1 MAAVF
6 SRLPMRVRCA
16 TQRDHVFHPE
26 MNYSQTQLDQLDRL
40 TERWV
45 ADHLQKGKT
54 SKKDKELVTLEHFY
68 MFSEIG
74 VDADVR
80 IVARDTAGEFRTGPL
95 RQPCEALA
103 TARKPLHTKIRPC
116 SGTGLRQW
124 QNLKGRRNPQL

>member
-54 SKKDKELVTLEHFY
+54 SKKDKELVTLESMTWVKDNIRRPHRRHCAL
-68 MFSEIG
+68 IG
-74 VDADVR
+74 
-80 IVARDTAGEFRTGPL
+80 
-95 RQPCEALA
+95 
-103 TARKPLHTKIRPC
+103 
-116 SGTGLRQW
+116 
-124 QNLKGRRNPQL
+124 

>member
-6 SRLPMRVRCA
+6 SRRSMRVRCA

-54 SKKDKELVTLEHFY
+54 SKENKELVTLEYYILRKIQQKVGFTFNKA
-68 MFSEIG
+68 FSG
-74 VDADVR
+74 S
-80 IVARDTAGEFRTGPL
+80 T
-95 RQPCEALA
+95 LA
-103 TARKPLHTKIRPC
+103 E
-116 SGTGLRQW
+116 Q
-124 QNLKGRRNPQL
+124 KGWEQD

>member
-45 ADHLQKGKT
+45 VDHLQKGKT
-54 SKKDKELVTLEHFY
+54 SKKDKELVTLEIFPGRYLFVEKGSNRGGHWSSPA
-68 MFSEIG
+68 SEHPPCLRPG
-74 VDADVR
+74 LSR
-80 IVARDTAGEFRTGPL
+80 ARCGFPL
-95 RQPCEALA
+95 CRVPD
-103 TARKPLHTKIRPC
+103 
-116 SGTGLRQW
+116 G
-124 QNLKGRRNPQL
+124 

>member
-54 SKKDKELVTLEHFY
+54 SKKDKELVTLEY
-68 MFSEIG
+68 ILDDLLMAGSG
-74 VDADVR
+74 VVLGSVPG
-80 IVARDTAGEFRTGPL
+80 IENGFWLGS
-95 RQPCEALA
+95 
-103 TARKPLHTKIRPC
+103 KI
-116 SGTGLRQW
+116 L
-124 QNLKGRRNPQL
+124 

>member
-54 SKKDKELVTLEHFY
+54 SKKDKELVTLEDLY
-68 MFSEIG
+68 EIE
-74 VDADVR
+74 
-80 IVARDTAGEFRTGPL
+80 ITG
-95 RQPCEALA
+95 RV
-103 TARKPLHTKIRPC
+103 
-116 SGTGLRQW
+116 
-124 QNLKGRRNPQL
+124 PQDRFDD

>member
-54 SKKDKELVTLEHFY
+54 SKKDKELVTLEIIDELLDPDLQHLLA
-68 MFSEIG
+68 G
-74 VDADVR
+74 KVAAADKLSCQN
-80 IVARDTAGEFRTGPL
+80 G
-95 RQPCEALA
+95 
-103 TARKPLHTKIRPC
+103 KPDFDLIEP
-116 SGTGLRQW
+116 
-124 QNLKGRRNPQL
+124 

>member
-54 SKKDKELVTLEHFY
+54 SKKDKELVTLE
-68 MFSEIG
+68 S
-74 VDADVR
+74 VR
-80 IVARDTAGEFRTGPL
+80 IANTPPVRCFGPTPISSARD
-95 RQPCEALA
+95 
-103 TARKPLHTKIRPC
+103 ARP
-116 SGTGLRQW
+116 
-124 QNLKGRRNPQL
+124 